1 MTSQEFLEALSAKE
15 YLQHFHLDHYLSE
28 ALRTCGTCDSP
39 AQLAQFF
46 QEVLDGSRLKAK
58 AQQFRTVIA
67 TPENRRAFVE
77 LMRTQLSL
85 VAPKPKE
92 VAMTALDFHDMLVL
106 LLDDFPLDLIIE
118 ASDFAPRVVDAACH
132 HLIGQPAPDR
142 GGIASALANGEVLF
156 SMHDL
161 QRMVEFRLVYGE
173 VLEAVGRYYQGR
185 AESCRYELVKSLRS
199 KLSAGIRACGPSEGA
214 WQRLLCGPTGSI
226 LTCKLETLTYVEAVH
241 EMAEC
246 FELVPLPI
254 PAALLSKETATEKAA
269 VSSPTE
275 VAEHAE
281 TIPELQG
288 FKAERSPPRD
298 RRSPGP
304 WRSAER
310 GSLMRSRSRA

>member
-28 ALRTCGTCDSP
+28 ALRSCDSP
-39 AQLAQFF
+39 EQLAQFF

-85 VAPKPKE
+85 VAPKPNE
-92 VAMTALDFHDMLVL
+92 VAMTVLDFHDMLVL

-118 ASDFAPRVVDAACH
+118 AADFAPRVVDAAWH

-156 SMHDL
+156 CMHDL

-185 AESCRYELVKSLRS
+185 VESSSRYELVKSLRS
-199 KLSAGIRACGPSEGA
+199 ELSAGIRAFGPSEGA

-226 LTCKLETLTYVEAVH
+226 LTCKLETLTYIEAVH

-254 PAALLSKETATEKAA
+254 PPALLAKALGPKGCEGPK
-269 VSSPTE
+269 S
-275 VAEHAE
+275 
-281 TIPELQG
+281 
-288 FKAERSPPRD
+288 RD
-298 RRSPGP
+298 LMVTYPMNMGNGGQL
-304 WRSAER
+304 WLEALEISALFFPFIF
-310 GSLMRSRSRA
+310 GYL

>member
-1 MTSQEFLEALSAKE
+1 MT
-15 YLQHFHLDHYLSE
+15 
-28 ALRTCGTCDSP
+28 
-39 AQLAQFF
+39 
-46 QEVLDGSRLKAK
+46 VLD
-58 AQQFRTVIA
+58 FY
-67 TPENRRAFVE
+67 
-77 LMRTQLSL
+77 
-85 VAPKPKE
+85 
-92 VAMTALDFHDMLVL
+92 DMLVV

-118 ASDFAPRVVDAACH
+118 ASDLAPRVVDGAWH

-156 SMHDL
+156 CMHDL
-161 QRMVEFRLVYGE
+161 QRMVEFRLVYEE
-173 VLEAVGRYYQGR
+173 VLFAVKSYYQG
-185 AESCRYELVKSLRS
+185 AESSSRYELVKSLRS
-199 KLSAGIRACGPSEGA
+199 ELSAGKRAYGPSEGA

-226 LTCKLETLTYVEAVH
+226 LTCKLETLTYVEAVR

-254 PAALLSKETATEKAA
+254 PAALLSKEAATEKAA
-269 VSSPTE
+269 ESSPTE

-281 TIPELQG
+281 TMPELQG

-304 WRSAER
+304 WRSVER